1 MNERMI
7 TFSEALNEAFRE
19 EMNRDDSIFLMGE
32 SIPFLGYDASYA
44 LTGLFD
50 EFGPERVR
58 DVPIC
63 EKGFITIGVGAAMTG
78 TRPVAFLSAGDW
90 TLLAC
95 DSIANQ
101 AGRWKYMV
109 GGEVKIPLLIFIRI
123 GTGTG
128 IGMHHASTTEA
139 TFLHQP
145 GLKIIY
151 PSTPYDGK
159 GLLKTALRDDNPI
172 LFYAH
177 QGIFNFKGFVPIE
190 EYLVPFGKADIKRDG
205 DDVSLV
211 SYGYMIHE
219 SLKAAETLK
228 KLDIDVEVIDLRTLA
243 PLDRKTVI
251 ESVKKTSRAILVE
264 EGNKT
269 GGVGAELGMIII
281 ENVFDYLD
289 APIKR
294 VAGADVPLP
303 MSPILEKYALPREDD
318 IVKAI
323 EEMF

>member
-1 MNERMI
+1 MTERTI
-7 TFSEALNEAFRE
+7 TLNEALNEAFRE
-19 EMNRDDSIFLMGE
+19 EMQRDDTIFLMGE
-32 SIPFLGYDASYA
+32 CIPVSGYAASYG

-50 EFGPERVR
+50 EFGPERVI

-63 EKGFITIGVGAAMTG
+63 EKGFVTLGVGAAMTG

-109 GGEVKIPLLIFIRI
+109 GGEVKIPLTIFIRI
-123 GTGTG
+123 GIGSG
-128 IGMHHASTTEA
+128 IGMHHGSTTEA

-145 GLKIIY
+145 GVKIVY

-159 GLLKTALRDDNPI
+159 GLLKTALRDDDPV

-177 QGIFNFKGFVPIE
+177 QKIFPIKGPVPSK
-190 EYLVPFGKADIKRDG
+190 EYLVPFGKADIKKVG
-205 DDVSLV
+205 EDVTV
-211 SYGYMIHE
+211 ISYGYMIHE
-219 SLKAAETLK
+219 SLKAAEKLK
-228 KLDIDVEVIDLRTLA
+228 HEGINVEVVDLRTLV
-243 PLDRKTVI
+243 PMDKKTI
-251 ESVKKTSRAILVE
+251 LESVKKTSRVVIVE

-269 GGVGAELGMIII
+269 GGVGAELGMIIV
-281 ENVFDYLD
+281 ENIFDFLD

-303 MSPILEKYALPREDD
+303 MSTILEKYALPHEED
-318 IVKAI
+318 IIKAVK
-323 EEMF
+323 EMV